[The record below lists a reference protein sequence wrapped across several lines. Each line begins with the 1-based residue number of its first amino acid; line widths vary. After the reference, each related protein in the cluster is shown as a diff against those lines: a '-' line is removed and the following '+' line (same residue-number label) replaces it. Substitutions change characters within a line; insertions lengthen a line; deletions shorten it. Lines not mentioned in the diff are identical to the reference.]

1 MYNIYDELNKIID
14 YIESHITEEIN
25 IKKLA
30 KLIGQNEMVLKNIF
44 TCLTGI
50 SISEYIRFRRLS
62 LAVNDIINGESITDI
77 SYKYLY
83 SFPSSFHRAFKD
95 YHGISP
101 SKVKNNPSPLRL
113 FHRIYF
119 KNEVKD
125 YQLEYKIYKDK
136 EFILYGQ
143 KYPLPLENIPE
154 YTKEIWKKIKSQ
166 YPIFTTCKR
175 YGFLKK
181 DNSNTGRYYCLI
193 EKPHSSFEKI
203 VIPKH
208 HYFSY
213 KIKNNSSKEISN
225 NIKKGVVEY
234 ITSLNYHK
242 LDSPNI
248 EVYHTDFIEIM
259 IPIC

>member
-1 MYNIYDELNKIID
+1 MYNIFDELNKVID
-14 YIESHITEEIN
+14 FIENHITEEIE

-30 KLIGQNEMVLKNIF
+30 KSIGQNDLVLKNIF
-44 TCLTGI
+44 FCLTGV
-50 SISEYIRFRRLS
+50 SICEYIRYRRLS
-62 LAVNDIINGESITDI
+62 LAANDIINGDNITEI

-83 SFPSSFHRAFKD
+83 SFPSSFQRAFKA

-101 SKVKNNPSPLRL
+101 IKVKNNPSSLKL
-113 FHRIYF
+113 FHRISF

-143 KYPLPLENIPE
+143 KYTIPLENIPK
-154 YTKEIWKKIKSQ
+154 YTKEIWKNIKFQ
-166 YPIFTTCKR
+166 YPIFTCCTR
-175 YGFLKK
+175 YAFLQK
-181 DNSNTGRYYCLI
+181 DNCNTGKYYCLI
-193 EKPHSSFEKI
+193 EKPHSTFEKI
-203 VIPKH
+203 ILPKH

-213 KIKNNSSKEISN
+213 KIKNNTSKEISN
-225 NIKKGVVEY
+225 KIKKGVTEY

-248 EVYHTDFIEIM
+248 EIYHSNFIEIM
-259 IPIC
+259 IPIY